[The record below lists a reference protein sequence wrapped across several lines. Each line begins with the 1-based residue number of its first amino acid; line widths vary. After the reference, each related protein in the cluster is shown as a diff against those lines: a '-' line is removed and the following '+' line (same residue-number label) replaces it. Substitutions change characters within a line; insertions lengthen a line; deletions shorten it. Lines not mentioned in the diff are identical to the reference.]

1 MDPALLQQRKEFMA
15 RAHALPT
22 IEKRKYPNE
31 KPSTANNDATS
42 IPKKK
47 PKRLNRPTNSLSN
60 NSRSSA
66 GGSTGSKF
74 GYLAQIVNFMKSRHQ
89 DDDQFPLT
97 IDEILDECKLDEV
110 ISAGQKSWLVDEAL
124 PNNPKLQVVD
134 SPMDERKYAFK
145 PKYQIKDRKALY
157 RLLDKNEQR
166 GLGGIMVEDVE
177 ESLPNAKKCIRT
189 LLNNNK
195 IISIARPDKKEVLF
209 YNDRSCEFT
218 VDEEFQKLWRSV
230 NIESMDET
238 KIEEYLNSQGIS
250 SVQGSSQATKPIKS
264 RKRANKRQRKFKA
277 HNDHLS
283 GVLKDY
289 SENGGK

>member
-1 MDPALLQQRKEFMA
+1 MDPALLRQRKEFMA
-15 RAHALPT
+15 RALAQPT
-22 IEKRKYPNE
+22 VEKRKYPTE
-31 KPSTANNDATS
+31 KPPTADSSANL
-42 IPKKK
+42 KKK

-60 NSRSSA
+60 NSRPSSA
-66 GGSTGSKF
+66 ASTGSKF

-89 DDDQFPLT
+89 DDFQFPLT
-97 IDEILDECKLDEV
+97 IDEIIDDCKLDEV
-110 ISAGQKSWLVDEAL
+110 VNAAQKNWLVEEAL

-134 SPMDERKYAFK
+134 SPMEERKYAFK
-145 PKYQIKDRKALY
+145 PKYQIRDKKALY
-157 RLLDKNEQR
+157 KLLDRNEQR

-177 ESLPNAKKCIRT
+177 ESLPNAKKCIKT

-195 IISIARPDKKEVLF
+195 IVAITRPDKKDVLF

-230 NIESMDET
+230 NVESMEEA

-250 SVQGSSQATKPIKS
+250 SVQGSSHATKPIKL
-264 RKRANKRQRKFKA
+264 RKRAKRQKKFKA

-283 GVLKDY
+283 GVLEDY
-289 SENGGK
+289 SENGAK

>member
-1 MDPALLQQRKEFMA
+1 MDPALLRQRKEFIA
-15 RAHALPT
+15 RALAQPT
-22 IEKRKYPNE
+22 VEKRKYPTE
-31 KPSTANNDATS
+31 KPATASNDAS
-42 IPKKK
+42 ANLKKK
-47 PKRLNRPTNSLSN
+47 PKRLNRPTNSYSN
-60 NSRSSA
+60 NSKASTGA
-66 GGSTGSKF
+66 STGSKF

-89 DDDQFPLT
+89 EDDQFPLT

-110 ISAGQKSWLVDEAL
+110 ISAGQKSWLVEEAL

-134 SPMDERKYAFK
+134 SPMEERKYAFK
-145 PKYQIKDRKALY
+145 PKYQIRDRKSLY
-157 RLLDKNEQR
+157 KLLDRNEQR

-177 ESLPNAKKCIRT
+177 ESLPNAKKSIRT

-195 IISIARPDKKEVLF
+195 IVAITRPDKKEVLF

-250 SVQGSSQATKPIKS
+250 SVQGSSHATKPIKP
-264 RKRANKRQRKFKA
+264 RKRPKRARKFKA

-283 GVLKDY
+283 GVLEDY
-289 SENGGK
+289 SENGAK